1 MVTTIWSSIYIPG
14 VKMVSKIKILNEFEN
29 SSTYAEFNEILKDY
43 LTIISQ
49 GEKTVIDGEEYVGIT
64 EREED
69 YKNILDIIPNLL
81 EQKTNINSI
90 LKNKKCILDVFA
102 IREAKNGLCQ
112 FKDDPK
118 LYEKFLENLNHY
130 FNFSVSDYTFL
141 VPTNLLI
148 DTDSFFND
156 LNKILKVFKLE
167 ILNPQILTSIVQ
179 LPPKKSYDDK
189 TDDSFAPDP
198 DDIKNALKLM
208 EKFPLVLKIDIRAQM
223 RGYAHKEGINRVK
236 SFLGY
241 IAHVDKYQTTSEY
254 FGVFDEYNIIN
265 LNYGPF
271 IIIKD
276 KMINWPIFGLEDK
289 IQTRLKLSNQ
299 VISEEKFNIML
310 DVCEKY
316 LQQIKKETLKNLL
329 FKSFSVYY
337 DACSDKTM
345 EYSFLK
351 FWNITENL
359 IKSNRPVPDPE
370 LLEIMKQ
377 FLNGYLSMRVDFIY
391 GKRNDLVH
399 NGYTE
404 NITDSDRNLSKLMAD
419 LFIHD
424 AVINMKDLKNRKE
437 YAQHILN

>member
-1 MVTTIWSSIYIPG
+1 
-14 VKMVSKIKILNEFEN
+14 MVSKIKILNEYKNE
-29 SSTYAEFNEILKDY
+29 STYAEFNEILKDY

-90 LKNKKCILDVFA
+90 LKNRKLILDVFA
-102 IREAKNGLCQ
+102 IREAKNGLWQ
-112 FKDDPK
+112 FKDDPE
-118 LYEKFLENLNHY
+118 LYEKFLDNLNHY
-130 FNFSVSDYTFL
+130 FDFSVSDYTFL

-148 DTDSFFND
+148 DTDSFVND
-156 LNKILKVFKLE
+156 LNKILKVFELE
-167 ILNPQILTSIVQ
+167 ILNPRILTSIVQ
-179 LPPKKSYDDK
+179 LPPKNSDDDK

-198 DDIKNALKLM
+198 DDINNALKLM
-208 EKFPLVLKIDIRAQM
+208 EKFPLVLKIDIRARM

-241 IAHVDKYQTTSEY
+241 IAHMDKYQTTSEY
-254 FGVFDEYNIIN
+254 FGDFDEYNIIN

-276 KMINWPIFGLEDK
+276 KMIDWPIFGLEDK

-299 VISEEKFNIML
+299 VISEEKFNIMV

-316 LQQIKKETLKNLL
+316 LQQIRRETLKNLL
-329 FKSFSVYY
+329 FRSFSLYY
-337 DACSDKTM
+337 AACSDKTL

-351 FWNITENL
+351 FWNITEYL
-359 IKSNRPVPDPE
+359 IKSNSSIPDPE

-377 FLNGYLSMRVDFIY
+377 FFHDYLSMRVDFIY
-391 GKRNDLVH
+391 DKRNDLVH
-399 NGYTE
+399 KGFTE
-404 NITDSDRNLSKLMAD
+404 SITDSDRNLSKLMAD
-419 LFIHD
+419 LFIND
-424 AVINMKDLKNRKE
+424 AVLNMKDLNNRKE
-437 YAQHILN
+437 YEQHLINK